1 MIKRNLFLKN
11 VAIILVATVI
21 SFSLFPEL
29 ALAQSPATINLNP
42 PNLEKGVIMP
52 PEFIG
57 LSFEMEKVLPESNG
71 KYYFSPENK
80 PLIAIFK
87 TLGIKSLRVGGNTA
101 DRPTIK
107 VPSKA
112 DLDSLFAFAK
122 AADVK
127 IIFTLRMREG
137 DPKVAADLAKYIMDH
152 YKSDLTCFAIG
163 NEPNVFAKEYP
174 AYRDLWKSYMETI
187 VAPGSAPDAKFCG
200 PGATPGKTA
209 WAKDFATDL
218 GDSGRVVL
226 ITQHDYPG
234 GSARTVT
241 DAAGARDKMLSPAWV
256 KGYEKFYAK
265 FVPAAKA
272 KNLPFRLEEAN
283 SFFNGGAKDV
293 SDTFA
298 SALWALDYAYWWAMQ
313 EANGINFH
321 TGDKVAAGGQ
331 NTSCKYAAFLT
342 APGGYS
348 ACPIAYGLKAFDL
361 TGRGR
366 LMPLDFASNADGI
379 NLTAYAVSGQ
389 NNILFITLIN
399 KEHGSNARE
408 ANISIAPGGTW
419 NKADTM
425 SLTAP
430 KGDVSTTSGV
440 TLGGAEIKTDG
451 SWQGTWTPL
460 ANPPDSGNFTIKVP
474 AATAVVIRLT
484 TK

>member
-1 MIKRNLFLKN
+1 MKKMTSFLKK
-11 VAIILVATVI
+11 VAMILVATATYLLSGQV
-21 SFSLFPEL
+21 
-29 ALAQSPATINLNP
+29 LAQSPVTVTLNP
-42 PNLEKGVIMP
+42 KELASGAAVS

-57 LSFEMEKVLPESNG
+57 LSFEMEKVLPDGNG

-80 PLIAIFK
+80 PLIAMFK

-101 DRPTIK
+101 DRPTLN
-107 VPSKA
+107 VPAKS

-122 AADVK
+122 AAGVK

-137 DPKVAADLAKYIMDH
+137 NPKVAADLAKYIMDH
-152 YKSDLTCFAIG
+152 YKSEFTCFAIG

-174 AYRDLWKSYMETI
+174 AYRDLWKNYMEAI

-209 WAKDFATDL
+209 WAKDFANDL
-218 GDSGRVVL
+218 GDSGRIALV
-226 ITQHDYPG
+226 TQHDYPG
-234 GSARTVT
+234 GSARNVT
-241 DAAGARDKMLSPAWV
+241 DAAGARDKMLSPGWV

-298 SALWALDYAYWWAMQ
+298 SALWALDYSYWWASHG
-313 EANGINFH
+313 ASGINFH

-342 APGGYS
+342 TPGGYS
-348 ACPIAYGLKAFDL
+348 ACPIAYGMKAFDL
-361 TGRGR
+361 GGRGR
-366 LMPLDFASNADGI
+366 VMPLDFASNPDSV
-379 NLTAYAVSGQ
+379 NLTGYAVSSQ
-389 NNILFITLIN
+389 DNILFITLIN
-399 KEHGSNARE
+399 KEHGSGARD
-408 ANISIAPGGTW
+408 ANISIAPGGPR
-419 NKADTM
+419 NKAEAM
-425 SLTAP
+425 YLAAP
-430 KGDVSTTSGV
+430 KGDVSATSGV

-451 SWQGTWTPL
+451 GWEGTWTPMATPL
-460 ANPPDSGNFTIKVP
+460 GNSNFAIKVP
-474 AATAVVIRLT
+474 AASAVVVKLT

>member
-1 MIKRNLFLKN
+1 MNKTTSFLKK
-11 VAIILVATVI
+11 VVMILVATATYL
-21 SFSLFPEL
+21 FSGLV
-29 ALAQSPATINLNP
+29 LAQSPLTITMNP
-42 PNLEKGVIMP
+42 RDLEKSVNIP
-52 PEFIG
+52 PEFLG
-57 LSFEMEKVLPESNG
+57 LSFEMEKVLPDGNG

-80 PLIAIFK
+80 PLIAMFK

-101 DRPTIK
+101 DRPTIN
-107 VPSKA
+107 VPAKD

-122 AADVK
+122 ASGVK

-152 YKSDLTCFAIG
+152 YKSELTCFAIG

-174 AYRDLWKSYMETI
+174 AYRDLWKNYMETI
-187 VAPGSAPDAKFCG
+187 VAQGSAPDAKFCG

-209 WAKDFATDL
+209 WAKDFANDL
-218 GDSGRVVL
+218 GDSGRIAL

-234 GSARTVT
+234 GSARNVT
-241 DAAGARDKMLSPAWV
+241 DTAGARDKMLSPGWV

-283 SFFNGGAKDV
+283 SFFNGGVKDV

-298 SALWALDYAYWWAMQ
+298 SALWALDYSYWWASHG
-313 EANGINFH
+313 ACGINFH

-348 ACPIAYGLKAFDL
+348 ACPIAYGMKAFDL
-361 TGRGR
+361 GGQGRV
-366 LMPLDFASNADGI
+366 MPLDFTSNPDGV
-379 NLTAYAVSGQ
+379 NLTGYAVSGQ
-389 NNILFITLIN
+389 DNILFITLIN
-399 KEHGSNARE
+399 KEHGSLSRH
-408 ANISIAPGGTW
+408 ANISIAAGGPW
-419 NKADTM
+419 NKAETM
-425 SLTAP
+425 SLAVSN
-430 KGDVSTTSGV
+430 GDVSATFGV

-451 SWQGTWTPL
+451 GWEGTWTPI
-460 ANPPDSGNFTIKVP
+460 ATPPGNGNITIKVP
-474 AATAVVIRLT
+474 AATAAVVKLT
-484 TK
+484 AK